1 MFNPDTISKFPTS
14 PGVYIMK
21 NAAGDILYVGKAA
34 NLRNRVRNYFTS
46 TGDNRFTVRFLVRNV
61 ETIDTVVTSSEK
73 DAFLLENNLIKQH
86 RPRYNIRLKDDKTYL
101 SLRFRMNHPYPRL
114 EMTRVRRAELGSAG
128 TTAMGSGEALMDE
141 GKSKRKRGRK
151 DPDIYFGPFT
161 SSGAVRETLRF
172 LLKIFPVRTCRD
184 SFFKNRTRPCILY
197 DVGKCCAPCTEPVS
211 QEYYAD
217 LISRVAT
224 FFNGK
229 DDEVRRTLM
238 HRMEELAE
246 AMEFEKAAL
255 VRDRLE
261 ALERTLESHQAESHL
276 GGDRDVIAIAS
287 AQGRSL
293 VVLQQ
298 FRRGVLIHST
308 DFYTKN
314 YEQEDAEVLYSFISQ
329 QYDGMAQQIP
339 GEVLVT
345 LEPQDCALLEEWLRE
360 ERGGAVR
367 IHMPQRGKL
376 NAIAHTA
383 RQNARMGLNRRLGGE
398 KTREETLDELSE
410 RLMLDHPPR
419 TIECLDISNIM
430 GVLAVGS
437 IVRFEDGEPDK
448 SGYRLYRIRTI
459 EGSNDFGMIREV
471 MRRRFR
477 PDSDRAREFPD
488 LFIVDGGKGQ
498 LSVAEDVFRELN
510 IQGVALAGMAKSRL
524 KVRAPKKY
532 PGVRGS
538 GEAAEIRRAAE
549 QAQAIADG
557 AGMDADENAENR
569 SESDAPTA
577 SSDPVNDYFPDAPD
591 YVGDTPEDSG
601 PVEIKARERFRPL
614 TVQGYGKE
622 EKIRFRTEERIFL
635 PGRKNPV
642 TFATNSPALFLLE
655 RIRDETHRTAITYHR
670 KLRQKTNRKSVLD
683 EVPGVGPKRKK
694 LLLRHFG
701 SLAAL
706 KQASLEEI
714 GAVEGVGQT
723 AAKNV
728 YDFLNAEGAGAAGDK
743 IAEAAAEST
752 PVPSSEP
759 GKRIEVEEEWFVAEG
774 EGDAAGEPQVNT
786 EKPEDL
792 LDPGDRRSL

>member
-1 MFNPDTISKFPTS
+1 MFNPETISSFPTS

-34 NLRNRVRNYFTS
+34 NLRNRVRNYFTA
-46 TGDNRFTVRFLVRNV
+46 TGDNRFTVQFLVRNV
-61 ETIDTVVTSSEK
+61 VTIDTIVTATEK
-73 DAFLLENNLIKQH
+73 DAFLLENNLIKKH
-86 RPRYNIRLKDDKTYL
+86 RPRYNIRLRDDKTYL
-101 SLRFRMNHPYPRL
+101 SLRFRMNHPFPRL
-114 EMTRVRRAELGSAG
+114 ETTRVRRAELGSAG
-128 TTAMGSGEALMDE
+128 STALGSGEALMDGQ
-141 GKSKRKRGRK
+141 GKKGRGRAAR

-184 SFFKNRTRPCILY
+184 SYFKNRTRPCILY
-197 DVGKCCAPCTEPVS
+197 DVGKCCGPCTEPVS
-211 QEYYAD
+211 QDYYND
-217 LISRVAT
+217 LIQRVAT

-229 DDEVRRTLM
+229 DDEVRRTLQV
-238 HRMEELAE
+238 RMEELAE

-261 ALERTLESHQAESHL
+261 ALDRTLESHQSESHL
-276 GGDRDVIAIAS
+276 GGDRDIIAIAS

-298 FRRGVLIHST
+298 FRRGVLLHST

-314 YEQEDAEVLYSFISQ
+314 YEQEDGEVLYSFISQ
-329 QYDGMAQQIP
+329 QYVGMGQQIP
-339 GEVLVT
+339 AEILVSA
-345 LEPQDCALLEEWLRE
+345 EPQDRELLEEWLRE

-367 IHMPQRGKL
+367 VHVPQRGKL
-376 NAIAHTA
+376 NAMAHTA

-398 KTREETLDELSE
+398 KTREETLQELSD

-448 SGYRLYRIRTI
+448 SGYRLYRIRTV

-471 MRRRFR
+471 MMRRFR

-498 LSVAEDVFRELN
+498 LNVAEDVFRELGIN
-510 IQGVALAGMAKSRL
+510 NVALAGMAKSRL
-524 KVRAPKKY
+524 KVRTPKTF
-532 PGVRGS
+532 PGVRS
-538 GEAAEIRRAAE
+538 GAAAELRRAAE
-549 QAQAIADG
+549 QAQAMADG
-557 AGMDADENAENR
+557 AGTGDKSPEGGDEL
-569 SESDAPTA
+569 
-577 SSDPVNDYFPDAPD
+577 VNDYFPDAPD
-591 YVGDTPEDSG
+591 YTGDEREAEG

-655 RIRDETHRTAITYHR
+655 RIRDETRRTAITYHR

-706 KQASLEEI
+706 KQASVDEI
-714 GAVEGVGQT
+714 AGVPGVGQ
-723 AAKNV
+723 AAGRNV
-728 YDFLNAEGAGAAGDK
+728 YDFLQAQENAGVQEKELKDENAEAGITSRTG
-743 IAEAAAEST
+743 E
-752 PVPSSEP
+752 
-759 GKRIEVEEEWFVAEG
+759 RIEIEEEFFVAPG
-774 EGDAAGEPQVNT
+774 EGDLSGLDDDQVDPDSD
-786 EKPEDL
+786 KPEDL
-792 LDPGDRRSL
+792 LDPGDRRKP

>member
-1 MFNPDTISKFPTS
+1 MFNPETISTFPTS

-21 NAAGDILYVGKAA
+21 NASGEIVYVGKAA
-34 NLRNRVRNYFTS
+34 NLRNRVRNYFTA
-46 TGDNRFTVRFLVRNV
+46 TGDNRFTVQFIVRNV
-61 ETIDTVVTSSEK
+61 ETIKTIVTSSEK

-86 RPRYNIRLKDDKTYL
+86 RPRYNIRLRDDKTYL

-128 TTAMGSGEALMDE
+128 TTALGSGEALME
-141 GKSKRKRGRK
+141 EAPGKSKKRARR

-211 QEYYAD
+211 QDYYAQ
-217 LISRVAT
+217 LIERVST

-229 DDEVRRTLM
+229 DDELRRTLM
-238 HRMEELAE
+238 ARMEELAE

-261 ALERTLESHQAESHL
+261 ALDRTLESHQTESHL

-287 AQGRSL
+287 GQGRSL
-293 VVLQQ
+293 VVIQQ
-298 FRRGVLIHST
+298 FRRGVLLHST

-329 QYDGMAQQIP
+329 NYDGLGQQIP
-339 GEVLVT
+339 SEILVST
-345 LEPQDCALLEEWLRE
+345 EPQDQALLEEWLRE
-360 ERGGAVR
+360 QRGGAVR
-367 IHMPQRGKL
+367 LHLPQRGKL
-376 NAIAHTA
+376 NAIIHTA
-383 RQNARMGLNRRLGGE
+383 RQNARMGLSRRLGGE
-398 KTREETLDELSE
+398 RTREETLEELSK
-410 RLMLDHPPR
+410 RLMLDHQPR

-477 PDSDRAREFPD
+477 PDSERAREFPD

-498 LSVAEDVFRELN
+498 LGVAEDVFRELGIN
-510 IQGVALAGMAKSRL
+510 NVALAGMAKSRL
-524 KVRAPKKY
+524 KIRAPKTY

-538 GEAAEIRRAAE
+538 GAAAEIRRAAQQQ
-549 QAQAIADG
+549 QAQSDG
-557 AGMDADENAENR
+557 ALDPELAAD
-569 SESDAPTA
+569 SSTA
-577 SSDPVNDYFPDAPD
+577 ASLDPVNDYFPDAPD
-591 YVGDTPEDSG
+591 YVGEAPENAG
-601 PVEIKARERFRPL
+601 PVEIQARERFRPL

-642 TFATNSPALFLLE
+642 TFPTNSPALFLLE

-694 LLLRHFG
+694 TLLRHFG

-706 KQASLEEI
+706 KQASREDIAAVPGI
-714 GAVEGVGQT
+714 GA
-723 AAKNV
+723 AAAQNV
-728 YDFLNAEGAGAAGDK
+728 YDFLHAEVGAELEQK
-743 IAEAAAEST
+743 PSSLAEATADDPALGGQ
-752 PVPSSEP
+752 PA
-759 GKRIEVEEEWFVAEG
+759 RIEVEEEFFAADG
-774 EGDAAGEPQVNT
+774 EGDAVEDADDPDPASTEPD
-786 EKPEDL
+786 DL
-792 LDPGDRRSL
+792 LDPGDRRKL